1 MRVDYTVRGPE
12 HPDLFDGMT
21 PILIHR
27 TEELH
32 AWLVALRPIRPSG
45 RPKDPS
51 EDTDPDFIEVA
62 ATTRREAHRLARWLT
77 RDRRLADRSRGRAW
91 RIQVTGHLPREPEPV
106 EIATWQAFRESEGEE
121 NQR

>member
-1 MRVDYTVRGPE
+1 MRVDYTVRGPV

-32 AWLVALRPIRPSG
+32 AWLVALCPFRPSG
-45 RPKDPS
+45 
-51 EDTDPDFIEVA
+51 PDKASSTEPEFIEVA
-62 ATTRREAHRLARWLT
+62 ATSRREARRIADWLI
-77 RDRRLADRSRGRAW
+77 RGSRVLDRAQGRAW
-91 RIQVTGHLPREPEPV
+91 RIVVTGHLPREPEPV
-106 EIATWQAFRESEGEE
+106 EVATWQAFRESEGEE